1 MRSQAAAVRE
11 GFGAAAVSVREPL
24 DAVEAL
30 DTLVAG
36 MRATGRP
43 AYLGVPADLLGAPL
57 PGTPSPIAIGPSAPN
72 PDPASV
78 AAALDALRGRRV
90 VMWLGARA
98 IEHEDAVG
106 ALAARL
112 GARVVTTF
120 GARGLLASYAG
131 TITAPPH
138 EPRVAAAIAAADVLL
153 VVGDELA
160 GMTTRNWSMPVPR
173 AIVAVTDDPGLSLGD
188 YPLAARVVG
197 DLGVSLA
204 ALLDGLGPAPTDA
217 PVGPPTDDLT
227 PAVLDETRADVRT
240 APGLDLVDAVAHAW
254 PDDGVVVADMCVA
267 GYWLAGYSRQPR
279 PRRLLYPV
287 GWGTLGFAL
296 PASIGP
302 ASTGRPSL
310 VITGDGGAAMAVG
323 ELATMAQEGLPV
335 VVLVVTDG
343 GYGMLRYDQQVAGA
357 PERGVDLLEPV
368 WSDLA
373 TAYGFTHV
381 EADGIPGV
389 AEVLS
394 TAYAD
399 LAHDRR
405 TLIVLRAALHPP
417 RTTSPRWNEAP
428 HG

>member
-1 MRSQAAAVRE
+1 
-11 GFGAAAVSVREPL
+11 
-24 DAVEAL
+24 
-30 DTLVAG
+30 
-36 MRATGRP
+36 
-43 AYLGVPADLLGAPL
+43 
-57 PGTPSPIAIGPSAPN
+57 
-72 PDPASV
+72 
-78 AAALDALRGRRV
+78 
-90 VMWLGARA
+90 MWLGARA

-405 TLIVLRAALHPP
+405 TLVVLRAALHPP